1 MGHRTAFT
9 ALEEAASQ
17 FGKLAALCQPAGEGK
32 HRVYSWIEYRDIARE
47 IAAGLRSLGIGK
59 GDIVALDSETRA
71 EFYLADLG
79 ILANGSV
86 AAAMYG
92 SYPAALLVHTLRS
105 CGAKAVF
112 VEDPDT
118 LRVLQ
123 AAGDPPL
130 AVDWILLTGTAES
143 ALSLEDLRERGR
155 RSIESDPGLPARIAS
170 ELHPSDPA
178 ILYLTSGA
186 TGEPKMALASHAA
199 LLANMDMGPAV
210 LGLTPEDA
218 TIAFLPS
225 AHIAQRVVVELL
237 PICCGTPVWFVES
250 LAKLPPALRSVRP
263 TIFLAPPR
271 FWERVYTSTC
281 TEIQKRSPIVRK
293 LFYGA
298 LGLGID
304 ARRRERDGKSVPR
317 WMRNTLK
324 LADRLV
330 FRKLRVRFGD
340 RLRLPVSGAAPLG
353 KELAEF
359 FEVIGMPIV
368 EGYGLT
374 EGGIVILNPLD
385 RPRPG
390 SIGKPLPGVE
400 IRLAPD
406 GELLVRA
413 PCLFT
418 GYFNDP
424 KATLE
429 VLRGGWLYTGDT
441 AEIDAAGFIYIT
453 GRKKEVIISS
463 NGKKIYPVRIEG
475 LFKLEPIINHVVP
488 LGDGETYV
496 AALLTINTGVAETLK
511 GAEHLRGRPMSEIV
525 SAPPVVAEV
534 KRAVAHVNAQLAPF
548 EQIRRYRILDRELTI
563 QGGELTATLKI
574 RRSRVLSNYRAVIEE
589 LYIVREN

>member
-1 MGHRTAFT
+1 
-9 ALEEAASQ
+9 
-17 FGKLAALCQPAGEGK
+17 
-32 HRVYSWIEYRDIARE
+32 
-47 IAAGLRSLGIGK
+47 
-59 GDIVALDSETRA
+59 
-71 EFYLADLG
+71 
-79 ILANGSV
+79 
-86 AAAMYG
+86 
-92 SYPAALLVHTLRS
+92 
-105 CGAKAVF
+105 
-112 VEDPDT
+112 
-118 LRVLQ
+118 
-123 AAGDPPL
+123 
-130 AVDWILLTGTAES
+130 
-143 ALSLEDLRERGR
+143 
-155 RSIESDPGLPARIAS
+155 
-170 ELHPSDPA
+170 
-178 ILYLTSGA
+178 
-186 TGEPKMALASHAA
+186 
-199 LLANMDMGPAV
+199 
-210 LGLTPEDA
+210 
-218 TIAFLPS
+218 
-225 AHIAQRVVVELL
+225 
-237 PICCGTPVWFVES
+237 
-250 LAKLPPALRSVRP
+250 
-263 TIFLAPPR
+263 
-271 FWERVYTSTC
+271 
-281 TEIQKRSPIVRK
+281 
-293 LFYGA
+293 
-298 LGLGID
+298 
-304 ARRRERDGKSVPR
+304 
-317 WMRNTLK
+317 MRNTLK